1 MKRARD
7 EFRFVDLEAR
17 EDDTDEGEDEGDEEN
32 EDDVRT
38 SARI

>member
-7 EFRFVDLEAR
+7 EFRFVNLEAR
-17 EDDTDEGEDEGDEEN
+17 EDDSEGEDEGDEEN
-32 EDDVRT
+32 EDDVST